1 MRLAGF
7 LLALFVGAFLGG
19 TFVTVIID
27 AVWPLGE
34 PRFGTIAWVLCYL
47 FFVFGAWVRMAPA
60 QHRFWTAPLVR
71 LSLAIWRPIEA
82 ALRVAF
88 WVTLILFSTY
98 RRTKLAFLMVSG
110 LTYMSAQSIGLP
122 WHISITLSLLIG
134 TPLAAMFV
142 WEGIEVL
149 KERPWVRPAAP
160 VPPAPAPTQD
170 DAPARPR

>member
-34 PRFGTIAWVLCYL
+34 PRFGTIAWV
-47 FFVFGAWVRMAPA
+47 RMAPA
-60 QHRFWTAPLVR
+60 RHRFWTAPLVR

-122 WHISITLSLLIG
+122 WHISLTLSLLIG
-134 TPLAAMFV
+134 TPLAAMFL
-142 WEGIEVL
+142 WEGYEVL
-149 KERPWVRPAAP
+149 KERPWARPAAP
-160 VPPAPAPTQD
+160 VPPAPAQD